1 MAKLRGP
8 LRQIVPWIV
17 SGASGLYIMRRAR
30 QLSIEEPNV
39 ETLSEF
45 LVHKGDLIVF
55 IVGSPTVWHFARRSR
70 SLLEQGTGAVPA
82 PQATTRNAF
91 YQLRQVF
98 TVMTLGLELLRRR
111 LLSGESNS
119 MLPLLT
125 ILRRVLQHGQ
135 EALTTLER
143 DCAGDD
149 NAVIMTEGGTNQQ
162 DGQTG

>member
-1 MAKLRGP
+1 
-8 LRQIVPWIV
+8 
-17 SGASGLYIMRRAR
+17 MRRAR
-30 QLSIEEPNV
+30 RLSVEEPCA
-39 ETLSEF
+39 ETLTEF
-45 LVHKGDLIVF
+45 LVHKGDLLVF

-70 SLLEQGTGAVPA
+70 ELLAQETGATPSA
-82 PQATTRNAF
+82 QATTSNAF

-143 DCAGDD
+143 DCAGADG
-149 NAVIMTEGGTNQQ
+149 AVIMTERGTERQN
-162 DGQTG
+162 GQS